1 MSYLRAYTYNYSVK
15 AWGVTTATVEPTATD
30 LAVEDLSIELAQGD
44 YLAMLT
50 PGSDDHS
57 TRCAICEAEGAC
69 RTWVEDTAKD
79 ANVPAQWLAEQ
90 VIIGKVNR
98 YTSISE
104 IIWQY
109 LPF

>member
-1 MSYLRAYTYNYSVK
+1 MSYLQPYIYRPESKTWGIVK
-15 AWGVTTATVEPTATD
+15 VEAPAAAPT
-30 LAVEDLSIELAQGD
+30 D
-44 YLAMLT
+44 YLAQLA

-57 TRCAICEAEGAC
+57 TRCAICDSEGAC
-69 RTWVEDTAKD
+69 RTWVEEMAID

-90 VIIGKVNR
+90 VINGRINR

-104 IIWQY
+104 INWQY

>member
-1 MSYLRAYTYNYSVK
+1 MTATYLEPYIYLPELK
-15 AWGVTTATVEPTATD
+15 AWGTARHTEPDPVAPT
-30 LAVEDLSIELAQGD
+30 D

-50 PGSDDHS
+50 PGDADHGG
-57 TRCAICEAEGAC
+57 RCAICEAEGAC
-69 RTWVEDTAKD
+69 RTWVEGMAKD

-90 VIIGKVNR
+90 VIAGTVNR

-104 IIWQY
+104 INWLY